1 MEKTQTTTNLPCA
14 TDNLNIPKTM
24 KEIESV
30 ILKLPIN
37 KYPGPVG
44 VEELHQIFKEECTPC
59 FHNGF
64 QKIRWGGSTSKCTLR
79 SPKTVPKTNQ
89 RNLQSNGTHD
99 TDAKTLRE
107 T

>member
-64 QKIRWGGSTSKCTLR
+64 QKIRWGGSQAVYSVEKSFPMSGAVTYLLER
-79 SPKTVPKTNQ
+79 
-89 RNLQSNGTHD
+89 LGFI
-99 TDAKTLRE
+99 L
-107 T
+107 